1 VPITEKNIMNRL
13 YLVAGGLFVFAILVV
28 VKLVD
33 IQMIKVNGKTYKEL
47 AAQKTEQMFT
57 IEPNRGNIYSD
68 DGSLLAASVAKY
80 EIRFDTNTVKP
91 KVWEENIGPLCD
103 SLGVLFNKPSS
114 YYRQML
120 RKARANKNGYKLIAR
135 NVSYLDYARMR
146 KFPMFRLGPN
156 KGGFMEKHRVVR
168 EYPLG
173 KMAARSIGYERVD
186 EKGYYTRVGLDGAFG
201 NSFLRGQEGKRLKQ
215 KSAGSQWK
223 PVGFNNTIEP
233 KDGQDIVTT
242 INANIQDIAHH
253 ALLEQLEKYK
263 ADHGSVVVMETK
275 TGEIKAISNL
285 GRTEEGTYYEKL
297 NYAVGESHEPGSTF
311 KLMSLVAALEDKVV
325 DTSTVVDTEKGRF
338 RVYDRTVR
346 DSKWGGYGKI
356 SVAEA
361 FAVSSN
367 TAFAKIIHENY
378 KDRPEKFVNRLMNMG
393 LHEDLELPIVGEG
406 QPVIRY
412 PGDKGW
418 SGISLAWMSHGYEV
432 SMTPMQT
439 LAFYNAIANDGEMVR
454 PRFLKEAR
462 IGGKVLKKF
471 EKEVINPS
479 ICSKET
485 VKKAQQLLKDV
496 VESDMGT
503 GSGLYSKNFS
513 MAGKTGTCQKNYV
526 AQDPDKLAYIS
537 SFVGYFPAEN
547 PKYSCI
553 VVIHEPD
560 KSVGYYGADVSGPVF
575 KKLAQKIY
583 TNSPAIDKVLP
594 ESPKNGALKEEYEEY
609 YAKAQMEYTQIPDL
623 EGMSGMDA
631 ISILENLGVKVEVK
645 GNGKVK
651 GQSIKAGTSLGK
663 VEKIVL
669 DLS

>member
-1 VPITEKNIMNRL
+1 MPISERNIMNRL
-13 YLVAGGLFVFAILVV
+13 YLVTGGLVVFAIAVV

-33 IQMIKVNGKTYKEL
+33 IQMVKGKVYKAKAVE
-47 AAQKTEQMFT
+47 KTEQMFT
-57 IEPNRGNIYSD
+57 IEPNRGNIYAD

-80 EIRFDTNTVKP
+80 EIRFDANTVKP

-103 SLGVLFNKPSS
+103 SLGKLFDKPSS
-114 YYRQML
+114 HYRQLL

-146 KFPMFRLGPN
+146 KFPMFKLGPN
-156 KGGFMEKHRVVR
+156 KGGFIERHKVVR

-173 KMAARSIGYERVD
+173 KMAARSIGYERID
-186 EKGYYTRVGLDGAFG
+186 GNGYYTRVGLDGAFG
-201 NSFLRGQEGKRLKQ
+201 KTFLRGQEGKRLKQ

-223 PVGFNNTIEP
+223 PVGFDNIIEP

-242 INANIQDIAHH
+242 INTNIQDIAHH
-253 ALLEQLEKYK
+253 ALLGQLEKYK
-263 ADHGSVVVMETK
+263 ADHGCVVVMETK

-311 KLMSLVAALEDKVV
+311 KLMSLVAALEDEVV
-325 DTSTVVDTEKGRF
+325 DTSTVVDTEKGRW
-338 RVYDRTVR
+338 RVYDRTVK

-356 SVAEA
+356 SVSDA

-378 KDRPEKFVNRLMNMG
+378 KDRPERFVDRLMNMG

-432 SMTPMQT
+432 AMTPIQT
-439 LAFYNAIANDGEMVR
+439 LAFYNAIANDGQMVR

-462 IGGKVLKKF
+462 VGGKVIKRFK
-471 EKEVINPS
+471 KEVLNSS

-485 VKKAQQLLKDV
+485 VKKAQKLLKDV
-496 VESDMGT
+496 VIKDFGT
-503 GSGLYSKNFS
+503 GNGLYSPNFS

-537 SFVGYFPAEN
+537 SFVGYFPADN

-575 KKLAQKIY
+575 KLMAQKIY
-583 TNSPAIDKVLP
+583 SNSPVVDEVIP
-594 ESPKNGALKEEYEEY
+594 EPTIQKELEEKYRSY
-609 YAKAQMEYTQIPDL
+609 YVKSQTQYTGIPDL

-631 ISILENLGVKVEVK
+631 ISILENMGIQVEVK

-651 GQSIKAGTSLGK
+651 KQSIEVGK
-663 VEKIVL
+663 ELENVKKVVL
-669 DLS
+669 ELS